1 MTDAV
6 KPKIIR
12 VSRDQVSAARAL
24 VRLRGGVD
32 KVDPVIAKIAAA
44 VPRSANARAP
54 RRPEPLN
61 AEPGAGQ
68 PCQGRMTIQEV
79 R

>member
-6 KPKIIR
+6 KPKTIR

-32 KVDPVIAKIAAA
+32 KVDPVIAKVALAT
-44 VPRSANARAP
+44 PRSATARGSNAS
-54 RRPEPLN
+54 
-61 AEPGAGQ
+61 
-68 PCQGRMTIQEV
+68 
-79 R
+79 